1 MLDLKTMM
9 PLTPLECIL
18 KICYHLKPEIGD
30 MIPTPEELTEYLQW
44 MAKDFGDNPKF
55 KVSADKIIDRSFN
68 LADTKISGLGERLV
82 KNPHDYQAFH
92 ELRDMVQLYREESF
106 ISESSNISAGQ
117 MLRYF
122 PSHWHSNDCFEVYYA
137 LSGECPIHF
146 TNEVVTLQPG
156 GVLIVAPSVVHA
168 SPCFGDDKILMSY
181 MLRASVFNQ
190 VFWKLVPSQNL
201 LSSFFHRALSEQLP
215 NAYLQ
220 FETGRDEDIHHLLLS
235 IYEEF
240 MNQEAYQAE
249 MLNSLLSAFFVLL
262 LRRYEG
268 TARLPRSEGFYWSR
282 SYTGVLSH
290 IQSHYNTV
298 DLSELS
304 TLFHYSD
311 KQLRRI
317 IQSTTGLSFQQ
328 LITKLRM
335 EKAVELLPRF
345 EMSIAEVSS
354 AVGYATV
361 SSFYRRFIEYYGC
374 PPGEYLKTQVFTSA
388 VADKKP

>member
-1 MLDLKTMM
+1 M
-9 PLTPLECIL
+9 
-18 KICYHLKPEIGD
+18 
-30 MIPTPEELTEYLQW
+30 
-44 MAKDFGDNPKF
+44 
-55 KVSADKIIDRSFN
+55 
-68 LADTKISGLGERLV
+68 V

-92 ELRDMVQLYREESF
+92 ELRDMVQLYQEESF

-181 MLRASVFNQ
+181 MLRASVFDQ
-190 VFWKLVPSQNL
+190 VFWKLVPAQNL
-201 LSSFFHRALSEQLP
+201 LSSFFRRALGEQLP

-220 FETGRDEDIHHLLLS
+220 FETGGDEDIHHLLWN
-235 IYEEF
+235 IYEEY
-240 MNQEAYQAE
+240 MKQEAYQAE

-268 TARLPRSEGFYWSR
+268 TARLPRSEGFYWSYR
-282 SYTGVLSH
+282 YTGILSY
-290 IQSHYNTV
+290 IQSHYDTV
-298 DLSELS
+298 NLPELSER
-304 TLFHYSD
+304 FHYSD

-317 IQSTTGLSFQQ
+317 IQTSTGLSFLQ

-335 EKAVELLPRF
+335 ERASALLRRPNMPI
-345 EMSIAEVSS
+345 EKVSE

-361 SSFYRRFIEYYGC
+361 SSFYRSFTAYYGC
-374 PPGEYLKTQVFTSA
+374 TPGMYAKAHL
-388 VADKKP
+388 

>member
-1 MLDLKTMM
+1 MPDLQTMM
-9 PLTPLECIL
+9 PLTPLERIL
-18 KICYHLKPEIGD
+18 KTCYYLKPEIGD
-30 MIPTPEELTEYLQW
+30 TIPTPEELTEYLQW
-44 MAKDFGDNPKF
+44 MAMEFGDNPKF

-92 ELRDMVQLYREESF
+92 ELRDMVQLYQEESF

-122 PSHWHSNDCFEVYYA
+122 PSHWHSNDCFEVYYV

-146 TNEVVTLQPG
+146 TNEVVTLEPG

-181 MLRASVFNQ
+181 MLRASVFDQ
-190 VFWKLVPSQNL
+190 VFWKLVPAQNL
-201 LSSFFHRALSEQLP
+201 LSSFFRRALSEQLP

-220 FETGRDEDIHHLLLS
+220 FETGGDEDIHHLLWN
-235 IYEEF
+235 IYEEY
-240 MNQEAYQAE
+240 MKQEAYQAE

-268 TARLPRSEGFYWSR
+268 TARLPRSEGFYWSYR
-282 SYTGVLSH
+282 YTGILSY
-290 IQSHYNTV
+290 IQSHYDTV
-298 DLSELS
+298 NLPELSER
-304 TLFHYSD
+304 FHYSD

-317 IQSTTGLSFQQ
+317 IQTSTGLSFLQ

-335 EKAVELLPRF
+335 ERASALLRRPNMPI
-345 EMSIAEVSS
+345 EKVSE

-361 SSFYRRFIEYYGC
+361 SSFYRSFTAYYGC
-374 PPGEYLKTQVFTSA
+374 TPGMYAKAHL
-388 VADKKP
+388 